1 MIFADTEVEGLAV
14 GAIVDGAVAVPVRK
28 ADVEFAKPN
37 GALLAEAMELKTESE
52 AEATGLETATVEGEA
67 EAVRLPEATGAT
79 LGTKVSAAAE
89 DEETTEVKT
98 EVDVEVELTPTV
110 AT

>member
-1 MIFADTEVEGLAV
+1 ME
-14 GAIVDGAVAVPVRK
+14 GAVAVPVRK

-37 GALLAEAMELKTESE
+37 GALLLEARELETESE
-52 AEATGLETATVEGEA
+52 AEATGLETAAVEGEA
-67 EAVRLPEATGAT
+67 EAVRFPEATGAT

-89 DEETTEVKT
+89 DEETPEARTGA
-98 EVDVEVELTPTV
+98 DVEVELIPTV